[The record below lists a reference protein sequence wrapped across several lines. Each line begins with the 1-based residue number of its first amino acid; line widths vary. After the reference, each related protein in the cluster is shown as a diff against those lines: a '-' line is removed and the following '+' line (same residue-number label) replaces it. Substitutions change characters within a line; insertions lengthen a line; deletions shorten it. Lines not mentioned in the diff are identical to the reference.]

1 MCFHFISLEL
11 LRRVEN
17 DEAES
22 AEELALIMFRT
33 ATLRSGFMLQESAEF
48 ADSVEKLMRQTLGIS
63 EDEQVEAEDDVP
75 GEDDA
80 ATEEKSEEDDAQEE
94 EPEANNEEH
103 DEL

>member
-1 MCFHFISLEL
+1 MQIEL

-22 AEELALIMFRT
+22 AKELALIMFRT
-33 ATLRSGFMLQESAEF
+33 ATLRSGFSLQESAEF

-63 EDEQVEAEDDVP
+63 EDEQVEEEEDIP
-75 GEDDA
+75 QEDENA
-80 ATEEKSEEDDAQEE
+80 EEKSEEEGAQADDSE
-94 EPEANNEEH
+94 NTNEEH

>member
-1 MCFHFISLEL
+1 MRL
-11 LRRVEN
+11 VEN

-22 AEELALIMFRT
+22 AKELALIMFRT

-63 EDEQVEAEDDVP
+63 EDVQVDEEEDIPSEDDTAEAKPDEDDTQSEEAE
-75 GEDDA
+75 
-80 ATEEKSEEDDAQEE
+80 AT
-94 EPEANNEEH
+94 NEEH